1 MLSAIEKIRGVKSVT
16 ATGERDSDAYAYI
29 VESDRGIDSRKPI
42 FNLCASKSWPILG
55 MAPIGTD
62 LETIFIRLVD
72 RDNASAC
79 APEAKRSRAH

>member
-72 RDNASAC
+72 RDNASAG
-79 APEAKRSRAH
+79 APEVKRSRAH